1 MREKIALILVVTL
14 LLAVLPALNAA
25 AAEEPLFDTEAA
37 KAGLEKGLALV
48 KQKKYDAAVEV
59 FEEAAATSPEVEAEA
74 LYYAGYACY
83 LKGRAGDEDARQRSV
98 EFFDRAYEINP
109 NFSPNKFK
117 PTEPLPSPAA
127 QLGGDVTPAAA
138 APASTLAIPPVQT
151 APATTAAPAT
161 PAAPQSAQP
170 AQQTN

>member
-1 MREKIALILVVTL
+1 MRGIVASVLILTL
-14 LLAVLPALNAA
+14 LAIAA
-25 AAEEPLFDTEAA
+25 PVVYAAEEPLFDTKAA

-83 LKGRAGDEDARQRSV
+83 LKSKAGDEDARQRSV
-98 EFFDRAYEINP
+98 EFFDRAYEIDP

-117 PTEPLPSPAA
+117 PTEPLPGPAA
-127 QLGGDVTPAAA
+127 QKGGDVTPAAV
-138 APASTLAIPPVQT
+138 APAGTLAIPPA
-151 APATTAAPAT
+151 APPAAPAA
-161 PAAPQSAQP
+161 PAAPTEQP
-170 AQQTN
+170 KQ